1 MSSTDREADEL
12 VRHYAAGSRAK
23 MRHDALIRDAC
34 RGAQGIIDFQ
44 PGGPATWTTTTS
56 EIGAHYR
63 PARKAP
69 AADPRDAAPFTTMRV
84 PVPRTT
90 CGSPGQVTVRVP
102 ASVRRIL
109 QELRGA
115 VEEAAAQR
123 NLRAQSGA
131 SGRDLLLGTL
141 MRHDR
146 RGAGRL
152 MFRDVVAALREI
164 RVTRVTDADVE
175 RLAQWFHEGDGKL
188 PYERVVREIW
198 GGAAASP
205 RAQTAAAGSAAA
217 EGCAAAAAPSAPR
230 RANGPKEMRTSS
242 ASLGKAGS
250 IRRRQIQAEK
260 VRLEKRI
267 RALTLEEADRH

>member
-1 MSSTDREADEL
+1 
-12 VRHYAAGSRAK
+12 
-23 MRHDALIRDAC
+23 
-34 RGAQGIIDFQ
+34 
-44 PGGPATWTTTTS
+44 
-56 EIGAHYR
+56 
-63 PARKAP
+63 
-69 AADPRDAAPFTTMRV
+69 
-84 PVPRTT
+84 
-90 CGSPGQVTVRVP
+90 
-102 ASVRRIL
+102 
-109 QELRGA
+109 
-115 VEEAAAQR
+115 
-123 NLRAQSGA
+123 
-131 SGRDLLLGTL
+131 

>member
-131 SGRDLLLGTL
+131 SGRGRTERVAREGR
-141 MRHDR
+141 RHPPPPDPG
-146 RGAGRL
+146 RGGAPREAHPRPHARGGGP
-152 MFRDVVAALREI
+152 ALR
-164 RVTRVTDADVE
+164 
-175 RLAQWFHEGDGKL
+175 
-188 PYERVVREIW
+188 
-198 GGAAASP
+198 
-205 RAQTAAAGSAAA
+205 
-217 EGCAAAAAPSAPR
+217 
-230 RANGPKEMRTSS
+230 
-242 ASLGKAGS
+242 SL
-250 IRRRQIQAEK
+250 
-260 VRLEKRI
+260 L
-267 RALTLEEADRH
+267 